1 MKPARRKCAH
11 KACRQWFH
19 PVRDGQVVCSF
30 ECASAIGKEQTSK
43 AREAAQ
49 QKEAQRQR
57 TEEKAGRQRRKARLA
72 ELRPNGYYK
81 AQLSKLSTP
90 SSVRAMPICHAS
102 AVVRLILPICMA
114 ASGTAATSKQSVLTL
129 NCALKS
135 ATPISSASRVMPEP
149 ESTPPKR
156 RRSRSNTKLAW
167 SLVTGRITST
177 GSMAPTK

>member
-1 MKPARRKCAH
+1 MAKLPRRKCAH

-81 AQLSKLSTP
+81 ARLSKLSTP

-135 ATPISSASRVMPEP
+135 ATPISSASRNAGAGKYTAKEATVAQQYEAGP
-149 ESTPPKR
+149 
-156 RRSRSNTKLAW
+156 
-167 SLVTGRITST
+167 LVTGRITST
-177 GSMAPTK
+177 GSMAPRND

>member
-1 MKPARRKCAH
+1 MAKLPRRKCAH

-57 TEEKAGRQRRKARLA
+57 TEEKGRQRRKARLA

-81 AQLSKLSTP
+81 A
-90 SSVRAMPICHAS
+90 
-102 AVVRLILPICMA
+102 
-114 ASGTAATSKQSVLTL
+114 G
-129 NCALKS
+129 
-135 ATPISSASRVMPEP
+135 SASFQRLHPCARCRFAMHQ
-149 ESTPPKR
+149 
-156 RRSRSNTKLAW
+156 LW
-167 SLVTGRITST
+167 
-177 GSMAPTK
+177 